1 MPPYSIPGPNSPAT
15 AWTFLC
21 CDPSHPPTPPGS
33 DPAHGCDP
41 AKGCDPA
48 DPDMFIFRLV
58 ADLRG
63 IAPVLGS
70 NSPIVDY
77 SVRMADPNQP
87 PDRPSGSFRNILGPL
102 QTYLASDGSLEG
114 VTVITGTSTHPM
126 TQAVKDLVVG
136 RRCVAA
142 QLFQSASPVI
152 ESRPFW
158 ADQG

>member
-1 MPPYSIPGPNSPAT
+1 
-15 AWTFLC
+15 
-21 CDPSHPPTPPGS
+21 
-33 DPAHGCDP
+33 
-41 AKGCDPA
+41 
-48 DPDMFIFRLV
+48 MFIFRLV